1 MRRSIITSILTNLA
15 MFLLFTALTVKGQQ
29 PTGAIE
35 GTIRDQNG
43 AVVSGANVTLT
54 HTATSR
60 VINLTTNNEGYFVAR
75 SLPPGA
81 YNVRVERS
89 GFTAG
94 AINNLVVQT
103 GQMSSANLTLTVG
116 AAAEV
121 VQVEGTSAQLQVD
134 TSRQTVDGV
143 VTQEKILSLPLN
155 GRNFLDL
162 AALQPSV
169 VVRDGNQIDPTKAN
183 AYRTV
188 TVNGS
193 SGRASRVQIDGID
206 ITDENVGTTTGNIS
220 TDAVQEF
227 QLSRASFDL
236 STSLTTSGAISII
249 SRSGGNQFHG
259 SAFYFFRNQDLGA
272 RPDFQTAST
281 PFSRH
286 QVGYQFGGPIVKDR
300 LFFFSNWERTYQT
313 TQSIVTNSNFP
324 LLNGNAGLPVAIR
337 LTTNKLDY
345 SLNSRVRLF
354 YSHNYSDDLSTGG
367 NANSPF
373 QNVNWTNRHTVGADI
388 TGAKASHS
396 LRFGYNNFN
405 NRIQSQEIDPFTFF
419 QATQGTIY
427 RLSLTGNA
435 FNLGPNSNAP
445 QQTYQDNF
453 QSKYDGS
460 YVRNNHTFRYGG
472 EVNRIVLGG
481 FAGFSGVLV
490 INGTFN
496 AANRDNLAKL
506 SPGLEK
512 DPLAYPLS
520 TFTTGSPSGF
530 FSDEPSHN
538 LPHGGHRNTRIAWY
552 AGDSW
557 RVAPRLTLNLGT
569 RWEYDT
575 GFFNGSARELPQLA
589 VYGDPKYG
597 RIAKFP
603 PTAFSPQV
611 GFAWDPTGGGKT
623 SIRGGFY
630 LTYEMN
636 IGNNGIF
643 DSFPRTAPGIGPESS
658 SNVFMHGPDGAGIDI
673 GGFPGGNYSSL
684 IGRPIRD
691 VLPII
696 ERAHLA
702 LRQAYANFKFDPNSP
717 TQAFTANRGVGSSSI
732 FPGTYQIPYSM
743 QFSIGAQRELR
754 QNLVLSADYV
764 RIRGVGLPYVT
775 NDYERRSAART
786 LDPAAARAQVAKTIG
801 VSVANLNTAAI
812 DTYLAANSAA
822 NPKPTIATFALG
834 TGTNNFYTGLTKD
847 IDLANIVTGGFSL
860 YQGLQVKLDG
870 RMRTGD
876 DSRLR
881 HLLRELNYT
890 VSYALSRATATSGQN
905 SLEFEGGAT
914 FNDNINGAYG
924 PTGNDRTHIFTAGAL
939 MTVPFGFRINQI
951 WSFRTA
957 VASNLTVPFLD
968 SFAAANAIFTTDLD
982 GDGRT
987 GDLLPGTNIRHFG
1000 RKIKSFE
1007 QLNRIITDFN
1017 NNVAGKLTPAGQ
1029 ALVTAGIFTEA
1040 QLRTLGAT
1048 VKPIPLAP
1056 VNNPWPFENLIN
1068 LDARITRPIKIKEK
1082 LTIEP
1087 SLDVFNVFNH
1097 TGLGSYTGL
1106 GGTFGTLNFD
1116 YAADPRGTAELT
1128 RGTRGRL
1135 PQTQTRLLQLGLRV
1149 TF

>member
-1 MRRSIITSILTNLA
+1 MRRSTITSILSSLA

-75 SLPPGA
+75 SLPPGG
-81 YNVRVERS
+81 YNVRVERG
-89 GFTAG
+89 GFAAG

-169 VVRDGNQIDPTKAN
+169 VVRDGNSIDPTKVT
-183 AYRTV
+183 AYRAV

-193 SGRASRVQIDGID
+193 SGRATRVQIDGID

-236 STSLTTSGAISII
+236 STSLTTSGAVSII

-259 SAFYFFRNQDLGA
+259 SGFYFFRNQDLGA
-272 RPDFQTAST
+272 RLGFQTDST
-281 PFSRH
+281 PFNRH
-286 QVGYQFGGPIVKDR
+286 QVGYQVGGPIVKDR

-313 TQSIVTNSNFP
+313 TQSIVTDTNFP
-324 LLNGNAGLPVAIR
+324 QLNGNAGLPVAIR

-345 SLNSRVRLF
+345 ALNSRVRLF
-354 YSHNYSDDLSTGG
+354 YSHGYSDDLSTGG
-367 NANSPF
+367 GANSPF
-373 QNVNWTNRHTVGADI
+373 QNVNWTIRHTVGADI
-388 TGAKASHS
+388 TGAKSSHS

-405 NRIQSQEIDPFTFF
+405 NRIQSQEIDPFTFL
-419 QATQGTIY
+419 QAPQSTTY
-427 RLSLTGNA
+427 RLTVGTFS
-435 FNLGPNSNAP
+435 LGPNSLAP
-445 QQTYQDNF
+445 QQSYQDNY

-460 YVRNNHTFRYGG
+460 YVRGNHTFRYGG

-481 FAGFSGVLV
+481 FASFAGVLV
-490 INGTFN
+490 VTGTFN
-496 AANRDNLAKL
+496 AQTRAVLPAALR
-506 SPGLEK
+506 E
-512 DPLAYPLS
+512 DPFAYPLS
-520 TFTTGSPSGF
+520 GFSTGSATGF
-530 FSDEPSHN
+530 FSAEPAHN
-538 LPHGGHRNTRIAWY
+538 LPFGGHRNTRIAWY

-557 RVAPRLTLNLGT
+557 RVSPRLTLNLGT

-575 GFFNGSARELPQLA
+575 GFFNGTARELPQLA

-611 GFAWDPTGGGKT
+611 GFAWDPTGSGKT

-643 DSFPRTAPGIGPESS
+643 DSFPRTPPGIGPET
-658 SNVFMHGPDGAGIDI
+658 SNTSFTHGPDGLGINI

-702 LRQAYANFKFDPNSP
+702 MRQAYANFSFDPNSP
-717 TQAFTANRGVGSSSI
+717 TQAFTVNRGVGNSNI

-775 NDYERRSAART
+775 NDYERRFAART
-786 LDPAAARAQVAKTIG
+786 LDAAAARAQVASVLRIP
-801 VSVANLNTAAI
+801 VANLNTAAI
-812 DTYLAANSAA
+812 DTFLAA
-822 NPKPTIATFALG
+822 NPKSTIATFSLG
-834 TGTNNFYTGLTKD
+834 TGTPNIFPGVTKD
-847 IDLANIVTGGFSL
+847 FDLANIVTGGFSL
-860 YQGLQVKLDG
+860 YQGLQFKLDG
-870 RMRTGD
+870 RMKTGS

-881 HLLRELNYT
+881 HLVRELNYT

-905 SLEFEGGAT
+905 SLEFEAGAT

-924 PTGNDRTHIFTAGAL
+924 PTGNDRTHIFSAGAL
-939 MTVPFGFRINQI
+939 MTLPFGFRVNQI

-957 VASNLTVPFLD
+957 VGANLTIPFLD
-968 SFAAANAIFTTDLD
+968 TFATTNGIFTTDLD

-987 GDLLPGTNIRHFG
+987 GDLLPGTNIRHLG

-1017 NNVAGKLTPAGQ
+1017 NNSAGKLTPAGQ
-1029 ALVTAGIFTEA
+1029 ALVAAGIFTES

-1048 VKPIPLAP
+1048 VKPIALAP
-1056 VNNPWPFENLIN
+1056 ETNPWPFENLIN

-1082 LTIEP
+1082 LSIEP

-1097 TGLGSYTGL
+1097 TGLGSYGGL
-1106 GGTFGTLNFD
+1106 GGTFGSLNFD
-1116 YAADPRGTAELT
+1116 YVADPRGTAELS
-1128 RGTRGRL
+1128 RGTRLRL
-1135 PQTQTRLLQLGLRV
+1135 QQNRLLQLGLRV